1 MIMLSRICS
10 RPAAAASL
18 ALGAVLIA
26 AALSVSARSH
36 RPGAEAAPA
45 AASIPACGPNYHG
58 GDLLPSGMPVRD
70 AASPPPPPITA
81 HAAVVLDAET
91 GRVLYGLDEH
101 RRRSPASTTKIM
113 TAILALEN
121 RPLDDSVVAESNAV
135 TMSAAGSSVMGLMPG
150 TQVSMRDLLYG
161 LMLPSGNDA
170 ALDIAR
176 AVDGTV
182 PAFVDRM
189 NARAQELRL
198 VNTQFRNPHG
208 LSGKGHYSSAYD
220 LAMLTRYA
228 MANEEFR
235 RIVSTQSYHL
245 SPPSDYDLNNG
256 NSLLA
261 TYPGADGV
269 KIGWTEHAGWTFV
282 ASAVRDGRR
291 LIVAVLRSEDRDADA
306 AALLDWAYGAH
317 RWESVGPQTA
327 AILSVF
333 NRFGLGQALGRSLA
347 VCS

>member
-1 MIMLSRICS
+1 MLSRIS
-10 RPAAAASL
+10 LRPAAAACVAIA
-18 ALGAVLIA
+18 ALLIA
-26 AALSVSARSH
+26 AALSMPARADRSN
-36 RPGAEAAPA
+36 AEAADA
-45 AASIPACGPNYHG
+45 GASVPACGPNYQG
-58 GDLLPSGMPVRD
+58 GDLLPSGLPVHG
-70 AASPPPPPITA
+70 AAAPPPPAISA
-81 HAAVVLDAET
+81 QAAVVLDAET

-121 RPLDDSVVAESNAV
+121 RPLDDYVVAESDAIS
-135 TMSAAGSSVMGLMPG
+135 MSAAGSSVMGLTPG
-150 TQVSMRDLLYG
+150 TQISMRDLLYG

-170 ALDIAR
+170 ALDLAR
-176 AVDGTV
+176 AIDGSV
-182 PAFVDRM
+182 PGFVERM

-198 VNTQFRNPHG
+198 VNTHFRNPHG

-220 LAMLTRYA
+220 LAMLARYA

-245 SPPSDYDLNNG
+245 NPPSDYDLNNG

-261 TYPGADGV
+261 KYPGADGV

-291 LIVAVLRSEDRDADA
+291 LIVTVLHSEDRDADA
-306 AALLDWAYGAH
+306 AALLDWAFGAH
-317 RWESVGPQTA
+317 RWEPVGPQTA
-327 AILSVF
+327 AMLSVF
-333 NRFGLGQALGRSLA
+333 NRFGLGQALGRSLG

>member
-1 MIMLSRICS
+1 MLSRIS
-10 RPAAAASL
+10 VRPAAVTFVAL
-18 ALGAVLIA
+18 ATALIA
-26 AALSVSARSH
+26 AAFGIAQRWD

-45 AASIPACGPNYHG
+45 SAAVPACGPNYQG
-58 GDLLPSGMPVRD
+58 GELLPSGLPVRN
-70 AASPPPPPITA
+70 AAAPPPPAITA

-113 TAILALEN
+113 TAVLAIEN
-121 RPLDDSVVAESNAV
+121 RSLDDYVVAESDAV

-150 TQVSMRDLLYG
+150 TQISMRDLLYG

-170 ALDIAR
+170 ALDLAR
-176 AVDGTV
+176 AIDGSV
-182 PAFVDRM
+182 PAFVERM
-189 NARAQELRL
+189 NARAEELRL
-198 VNTQFRNPHG
+198 VNTRFRNPHG

-235 RIVSTQSYHL
+235 RIVGTQSYHL
-245 SPPSDYDLNNG
+245 GPPSDYDVNNG

-261 TYPGADGV
+261 KYPGADGV

-291 LIVAVLRSEDRDADA
+291 LIVTVLRSEDRDADA
-306 AALLDWAYGAH
+306 AALLDWAFGAH

-333 NRFGLGQALGRSLA
+333 NRFGLGQALGRSLG
-347 VCS
+347 VCA

>member
-1 MIMLSRICS
+1 MSRRVI
-10 RPAAAASL
+10 RPVAGIGLFVLAMVAIGPSL
-18 ALGAVLIA
+18 W
-26 AALSVSARSH
+26 SAPDRD
-36 RPGAEAAPA
+36 RGAEAAGPA
-45 AASIPACGPNYHG
+45 AAVPSCGPNAQG
-58 GDLLPSGMPVRD
+58 GDVLPSGLPVRD
-70 AASPPPPPITA
+70 PAAAPPPPITA
-81 HAAVVLDAET
+81 KAAVVLDAET

-101 RRRSPASTTKIM
+101 YRRSPASTTKIM

-121 RPLDDSVVAESNAV
+121 RPLDDLIVAESDAL
-135 TMSAAGSSVMGLMPG
+135 TMSAAGSSVMGLAPG
-150 TQVSMRDLLYG
+150 TSISMRDLLYG

-176 AVDGTV
+176 AIDSGSVST
-182 PAFVDRM
+182 FVDRM
-189 NARAQELRL
+189 NAKAADLHL
-198 VNTQFRNPHG
+198 VNTSFRNPHG
-208 LSGKGHYSSAYD
+208 LSRKGHYSSAYD

-235 RIVSTQSYHL
+235 RIVSTQAYHL
-245 SPPSDYDLNNG
+245 SPPSDYDLFNG

-269 KIGWTEHAGWTFV
+269 KIGWTEQAGWTFV

-291 LIVAVLRSEDRDADA
+291 VIVTVLHSDDRDADA
-306 AALLDWAYGAH
+306 AALFDWAFTSH
-317 RWESVGPQTA
+317 RWQTIGPQTA
-327 AILSVF
+327 AMLSVF